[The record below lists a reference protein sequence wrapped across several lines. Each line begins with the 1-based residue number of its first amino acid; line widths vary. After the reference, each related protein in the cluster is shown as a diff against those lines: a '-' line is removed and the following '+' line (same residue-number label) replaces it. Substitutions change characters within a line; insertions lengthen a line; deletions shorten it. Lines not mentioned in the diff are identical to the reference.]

1 MAFLT
6 FVLPILSPLWYNL
19 GVSGRGHASTWQF
32 PRLCPINRLSGD
44 IQVHLPG
51 LIGVGAGASIY
62 HLLVILALGAM
73 ALIALIEWRHTRN
86 PDHRRIVMT
95 FAALL
100 TLRVPLVIVASA
112 GWPIIA
118 PFINSLEATSL
129 MLLGWAFLAPV
140 LNHRVRKVS
149 LPTGIGVIIL
159 STAVS
164 LAIWYSSLAPIP
176 DSMRA
181 ELWRDLYDESW
192 LLPLWLALSG
202 TLALTPS
209 LILLIRRQGEENWLT
224 MAGFAILTFGFSV
237 MFIGSA
243 LRVIG
248 QVTSAE
254 HSVWIGW
261 GRLVNLVG
269 YSLFAVAVYRTA
281 MQDMWTYRQELQTMS
296 EEALRQ
302 AKELFF
308 LVETSQSIG
317 DSLDL
322 DAVLKRVVESAAMA
336 MDADRAA
343 IFLIA
348 PDDPSTATLAAQY
361 TPLQRAELAAR
372 HPSFNLTDQPTLDYA
387 LQRHKQLTINEEVD
401 NPRLKALYGLLGSR
415 EAGPTIVQ
423 PLLRQHAILGAL
435 VVGNDHS
442 RHTFDP
448 NKGRLC
454 QSISVQVT
462 AAIENA
468 RLYRN
473 LQAQATQLA
482 ELLQSQEDEGRRRMA
497 ILESIAEGV
506 VVSDSEGRI
515 VIANVAAERILGTS
529 RKRILGRSL
538 KHLTGHTALD
548 PNTDWGMIA
557 KSDIP
562 LQTMFELEGKV
573 VHVSAAPVLTPSG
586 DNLGVVAILRDISRE
601 IEGERAKSEFITSIS
616 HELRT
621 PLTAIRGYAEAL
633 GGGMVGPLSDAQA
646 HFLGIIRDN
655 ALRMG
660 SLTENLIAISELE
673 KGGLKLE
680 YVETDI
686 HLAVG
691 DVVNSFRGE
700 LEARQLE
707 LVLMLDD
714 GLPAIEA
721 DPARMRQIL
730 DNLISNA
737 VKFTYPGGR
746 ITIGARLLC
755 DEEEQSLE
763 HCAIWI
769 EDTGIGISPDEQA
782 HIWERFYRPSSPLA
796 VEASGL
802 GVGLSIVKSL
812 VEAHNGRV
820 WLESTPG
827 MGSKF
832 TVLLPVKRIK
842 PVSS

>member
-1 MAFLT
+1 M
-6 FVLPILSPLWYNL
+6 
-19 GVSGRGHASTWQF
+19 
-32 PRLCPINRLSGD
+32 
-44 IQVHLPG
+44 HLPG
-51 LIGVGAGASIY
+51 LLGVGAGASIY
-62 HLLVILALGAM
+62 HLLVIFALGAM

-100 TLRVPLVIVASA
+100 TLRVPLVIVTSA
-112 GWPIIA
+112 DWAFIA
-118 PFINSLEATSL
+118 PLISSLEATSL
-129 MLLGWAFLAPV
+129 MVLGWAFLAPV
-140 LNHRVRKVS
+140 LSRQIRKVS
-149 LPTGIGVIIL
+149 LAIGIGVIAL

-164 LAIWYSSLAPIP
+164 LAIWAGILEPIP
-176 DSMRA
+176 ASMRA
-181 ELWRDLYDESW
+181 GLWRDLYDDSW
-192 LLPLWLALSG
+192 LLPLWLTLSG
-202 TLALTPS
+202 ALALTPS
-209 LILLIRRQGEENWLT
+209 LILLIRRQGEEHW
-224 MAGFAILTFGFSV
+224 MAVAGFAILTFGSSV
-237 MFIGSA
+237 MLVGSV

-248 QVTSAE
+248 QLTSVD
-254 HSVWIGW
+254 HSAWIGW
-261 GRLVNLVG
+261 GRLFNLGG

-308 LVETSQSIG
+308 LVEASQSIG

-322 DAVLKRVVESAAMA
+322 DAVLQRVVESAAMA

-343 IFLIA
+343 IFLIT
-348 PDDPSTATLAAQY
+348 PDNSSTATLAAQY
-361 TPLQRAELAAR
+361 TPLQRADLAAL
-372 HPSFNLTDQPTLDYA
+372 HPSFDLTDQPTLDYA
-387 LQRHKQLTINEEVD
+387 LQRRKQLVLNEGTD
-401 NPRLKALYGLLGSR
+401 NPRLKALYDLLGSQ

-423 PLLRQHAILGAL
+423 PLLRQRAILGAL

-468 RLYRN
+468 RLYRD
-473 LQAQATQLA
+473 LQTQATQLA

-548 PNTDWGMIA
+548 PSTNWGMIA
-557 KSDIP
+557 DSDTP
-562 LQTMFELEGKV
+562 LQTVFELEGKV
-573 VHVSAAPVLTPSG
+573 VHISAAPVLTPSG
-586 DNLGVVAILRDISRE
+586 DNLGIVAILRDISRE

-633 GGGMVGPLSDAQA
+633 GGGMVGPLSDAQS

-680 YVETDI
+680 YLETDI

-691 DVVNSFRGE
+691 DVVNGFRNE

-714 GLPAIEA
+714 DLPTIEA
-721 DPARMRQIL
+721 DQARIRQIL
-730 DNLISNA
+730 NNLISNA
-737 VKFTYPGGR
+737 VKFTYPGGS
-746 ITIGARLLC
+746 ITIGASLLR
-755 DEEEQSLE
+755 DGEEQASV
-763 HCAIWI
+763 HCAIWV

-782 HIWERFYRPSSPLA
+782 HIWERFYRPASPLA

-827 MGSKF
+827 LGSKF
-832 TVLLPVKRIK
+832 TILLPVKRTR
-842 PVSS
+842 PTNG